1 MTRPA
6 HVVDPRDAETVAVLG
21 PTVTFLTPPAD
32 GAPCL
37 MRGTIPPSGSV
48 PLHSHADPETFVVL
62 EGAVEGLVM
71 TGGGHRW
78 VGLGAGDVFHVP
90 GDVPHAWRNP
100 RPEPVTTHIVST
112 AKMAA
117 FFREVGTPVGE
128 APPARGGA
136 PAVPRDRRPL
146 RLLERHAG
154 GERPRGSRDARPGV
168 VSAVFAPS
176 CRPARRRAGRREASR
191 SARRTPSRPARRGWR
206 PRPSRRWP

>member
-128 APPARGGA
+128 APPPLEEELQRFLETADRYGYWNATPEENARVGLAMPA
-136 PAVPRDRRPL
+136 P
-146 RLLERHAG
+146 
-154 GERPRGSRDARPGV
+154 GS
-168 VSAVFAPS
+168 
-176 CRPARRRAGRREASR
+176 
-191 SARRTPSRPARRGWR
+191 
-206 PRPSRRWP
+206 